1 MNQIKKLSAT
11 EKELME
17 EIWTII
23 PSVTSTE
30 LLKIFAQRGIV
41 WKAQT
46 MATFLTRMEEKGYL
60 TGTVHGRYKIY
71 APTISREEFKLLE
84 IQHVLDEFYQGSVKN
99 LISSMYDSDKLSDQ
113 DINELKKWLSDK

>member
-1 MNQIKKLSAT
+1 
-11 EKELME
+11 ME

>member
-17 EIWTII
+17 EIWTNI

-30 LLKIFAQRGIV
+30 LLNIFAQRGIV

-46 MATFLTRMEEKGYL
+46 MATFLTRMEDKGYL
-60 TGTVHGRYKIY
+60 TGTIHGRYKIY

-84 IQHVLDEFYQGSVKN
+84 IQHVLDELYQGSVKN
-99 LISSMYDSDKLSDQ
+99 LISAMYDSDKLSDK
-113 DINELKKWLSDK
+113 DINELKKWILDK